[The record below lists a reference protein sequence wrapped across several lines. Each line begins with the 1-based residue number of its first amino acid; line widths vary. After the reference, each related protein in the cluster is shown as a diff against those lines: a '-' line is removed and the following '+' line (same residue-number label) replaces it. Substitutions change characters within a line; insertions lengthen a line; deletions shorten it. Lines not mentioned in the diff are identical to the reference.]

1 MWLEDLGG
9 PFRGWI
15 PRKALAPQLGAYD
28 GKNLDVQIMDR
39 YCIDRQGTSYMS
51 ILSQESILGRIS
63 IRQSWTPSNLLV
75 RSSGIITSQC
85 LKRCSALA
93 VQLEVL

>member
-39 YCIDRQGTSYMS
+39 YCIDRQGNEYLISRVNTWEDFNPTVMDTIKPTS
-51 ILSQESILGRIS
+51 E
-63 IRQSWTPSNLLV
+63 
-75 RSSGIITSQC
+75 IIGDHN
-85 LKRCSALA
+85 
-93 VQLEVL
+93 